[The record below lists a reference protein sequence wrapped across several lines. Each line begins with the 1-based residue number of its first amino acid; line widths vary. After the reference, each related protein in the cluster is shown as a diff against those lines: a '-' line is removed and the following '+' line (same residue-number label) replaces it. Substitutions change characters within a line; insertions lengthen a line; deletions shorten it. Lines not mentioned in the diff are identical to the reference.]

1 MSHWHILDIE
11 PTQDEALI
19 RRAYSRLLKN
29 HRPESDPEGYQ
40 RLREAFEQAKNS
52 AADAALQAETRDVK
66 ETDCAEFNSA
76 IDAQQMDE
84 WLATTDVVEADEK
97 LADYA
102 FSLTPLYTTGELSNL
117 AKLLVDEEMQ
127 GIKSLRGLYQRVC
140 NEGNLLQQQQFHNDL
155 AAALAEQPELTDGL
169 LQRVSDDL
177 GWGLDDYNVYIISH
191 EMQRALGWQVRNTER
206 EQAWKKLNNESVN
219 GSFMPRTAVTLLL
232 SDRAE
237 MPFWARLVPGLVALM
252 SQRVNGL
259 YAAFPELI
267 ERLNPAMLE
276 FIGSERIT
284 LSWRGIFLVVFWL
297 VMFHFLLPGALVT
310 SVTGWMGMGLVLFY
324 LFISDMIMC
333 GLKRRPRIL
342 EAFLTIEYLFSA
354 LLLCILCFS
363 GLFIIINDLP
373 GKWPGGMPY
382 VFLLIIEFLVFWS
395 VWPRNVQGIRRPGI
409 AMSQLISTPWRL
421 IQRLDYA
428 PISWPLTAVFSV
440 FLYKF
445 LILIIKIPSQ
455 LCPYW

>member
-19 RRAYSRLLKN
+19 RRAYSRLLKI
-29 HRPESDPEGYQ
+29 HRPDSDPEGYQ

-52 AADAALQAETRDVK
+52 VADAAIQVEKRDVK
-66 ETDCAEFNSA
+66 ETACAEISSA
-76 IDAQQMDE
+76 MNAQQMDE
-84 WLATTDVVEADEK
+84 WLATIDLVQADGK
-97 LADYA
+97 RSNYA
-102 FSLTPLYTTGELSNL
+102 LSLTPLYTTDELKKL
-117 AKLLVDEEMQ
+117 AKLLIDQEMQ

-177 GWGLDDYNVYIISH
+177 GWGLDDYNVYVISQ

-206 EQAWKKLNNESVN
+206 EQAWKKLNKESVN
-219 GSFMPRTAVTLLL
+219 GSFMPRTAITLLL
-232 SDRAE
+232 SDRTE
-237 MPFWARLVPGLVALM
+237 MPFWARLVPGLVTLI
-252 SQRVNGL
+252 SQRVNEL

-276 FIGSERIT
+276 FIRSERMT
-284 LSWRGIFLVVFWL
+284 LSWRGIFLMVFWL
-297 VMFHFLLPGALVT
+297 AMFHFLLPGALIT
-310 SVTGWMGMGLVLFY
+310 SVTGWMGVGLVLFY
-324 LFISDMIMC
+324 LFFSDMIMC
-333 GLKRRPRIL
+333 GLQRRPRML
-342 EAFLTIEYLFSA
+342 EAFLTMEYIFSA

-373 GKWPGGMPY
+373 GNWRGGMPNI
-382 VFLLIIEFLVFWS
+382 FLIIIEFLVFWS
-395 VWPRNVQGIRRPGI
+395 VWPRNVKGIRRPGI

-428 PISWPLTAVFSV
+428 LISWPLTAVFSG
-440 FLYKF
+440 FLYK
-445 LILIIKIPSQ
+445 ILTLMIKIPSQ
-455 LCPYW
+455 LSPYW